1 MPSLQSLAFGP
12 IPIGRETTRQVL
24 LNAQTPDAAQKLCVE
39 SASRWLTGH
48 LLDAGSAPMNGQAVT
63 QVLQVTLSPQAPP
76 GVLQSQLKI
85 ILSNGQRLIVPVS
98 TYVIPTPQP

>member
-1 MPSLQSLAFGP
+1 
-12 IPIGRETTRQVL
+12 VL
-24 LNAQTPDAAQKLCVE
+24 LNAQTPDAAQKLRVE

-63 QVLQVTLSPQAPP
+63 RVLQVTLSPQVPP

-98 TYVIPTPQP
+98 AYVIPTPQL